1 MNEKDRRTGRP
12 GGDRPSAGNRP
23 SGEKP
28 AQGGR
33 PAAGPSPGKPQRR
46 FERAVSA
53 KAKRVQKASGLS
65 LRDGP
70 DDDRIVALYG
80 VHPVTEALKNRR
92 RKPLRLLATEN
103 GANRLAEDVPG
114 LSIAPMIVTAK
125 EIETLLTPDAVHQ
138 GLYLETEPLPSPD
151 LGKLAPDALILALDQ
166 VTDPHNVGAILR
178 SAAAFGVTALIVTQ
192 RHAPAA
198 TGVLAKAASGALEH
212 VPVAAVKNLGD
223 TLQSL
228 AKQGAAIIG
237 FDSDGEVTLDA
248 VDHARPLV
256 LVMGAEGK
264 GLRSRTRELCNAVA
278 RLDMPGAIR
287 SLNVSNAAAVALYAV
302 THKG

>member
-1 MNEKDRRTGRP
+1 MSENDRRNGRP
-12 GGDRPSAGNRP
+12 GGDRPQGAKPAHGGKPSAGP
-23 SGEKP
+23 F
-28 AQGGR
+28 
-33 PAAGPSPGKPQRR
+33 PGKPQRR
-46 FERAVSA
+46 FERAISA

-65 LRDGP
+65 LRSGP
-70 DDDRIVALYG
+70 DDDRIIALYG

-151 LGKLAPDALILALDQ
+151 LGKLPPDALILALDQ

-228 AKQGAAIIG
+228 AKQGATIIG
-237 FDSDGEVTLDA
+237 FDSDGEVALEA
-248 VDHARPLV
+248 VQQARPLV

-264 GLRSRTRELCNAVA
+264 GLRARTREICNAVA

-302 THKG
+302 TRKK

>member
-1 MNEKDRRTGRP
+1 MNDDDRWKGRP
-12 GGDRPSAGNRP
+12 SGNRP
-23 SGEKP
+23 SGGKP
-28 AQGGR
+28 SSG
-33 PAAGPSPGKPQRR
+33 GPSPGKPQRR
-46 FERAVSA
+46 FERAISA

-65 LRDGP
+65 LRAGP

-138 GLYLETEPLPSPD
+138 GLYLEAEPLPSPD
-151 LGKLAPDALILALDQ
+151 LGRLSPDALILALDQ

-178 SAAAFGVTALIVTQ
+178 SAAGFGVTALLVTQ
-192 RHAPAA
+192 RHSPSA

-212 VPVAAVKNLGD
+212 VPIAAVRNLGD
-223 TLQSL
+223 SL
-228 AKQGAAIIG
+228 KALADQGATIIG
-237 FDSDGEVTLDA
+237 FDSDGDVPLDA
-248 VDHARPLV
+248 TSRARPLV

-264 GLRSRTRELCNAVA
+264 GLRARTRELCHVVA
-278 RLDMPGAIR
+278 RLDMPGAIK

-302 THKG
+302 TREA